1 MAKTQQVPRSIQIR
15 VDGNVRD
22 GGAISKQMRMY
33 RGGIFLD
40 SIYIQFSIMI
50 TLDGIDGTLKVGN
63 KTVVVESLKTPS
75 KVSINYCDTENRC
88 KRQEVYPCIFYRPE
102 DLIDT
107 TSETY
112 VLSNNEHNLKHHTSD
127 STRGKVKSRMR
138 RSISYTDCSLHL
150 VSDQRFYRNYG
161 SSDVITTVSKLIYF
175 VTEANTAFRNTD
187 FDGDGSSDNIGFFVS
202 KITVYTDKTDP
213 NYILMFD
220 SQPSAGTYLKTFAKY
235 DFTDVCVGIGFTF
248 MDWNGPLGVAYRA
261 SSDPVASDTGICARR
276 KYYSDGYRWL
286 KTAVCTVVTRGTQVP
301 IHRTVFTVAHEL
313 GHSFGSPHDATND
326 PICVPNDAVNGNYL
340 MYSGRGYH
348 PLQAND
354 MVFSPCSIGFMFP
367 VITNKGTCLTQ
378 STELCGNGIKEAH
391 EECDCGSSSI
401 CDLID
406 PSCTP
411 GDVDESN
418 PDPPCTV
425 RRNGEAPAA
434 PPPSTTTTTSPPPTT
449 TSLPPTTTSPP
460 PTTTSP
466 PPTTTSPPPTTTSPP
481 PTTTSPPPTTTSPPP
496 TTTSPPPTTTSPPP
510 TTTSPPPTTTSPPP
524 TTTSQQTSATS
535 TSLSSTSPTSHQSS
549 TTSLMTSSTR
559 RPCQC
564 SIVYAPCCTNDC
576 QFAPSWKPCR
586 NAGECVKPT
595 NCSGTSGECPQII
608 FEPDKKLCNS
618 NRNTCLNG
626 KCVASVCSI
635 WDSTECECDP
645 GAFECHVCCLNA
657 TDQCIPAIINNTYI
671 PKRIGSPCFQRQ
683 GFCDHRAIC
692 NLVDPVE
699 DYVWV
704 DEVFSP
710 KAINEVGTWMQF
722 YWYYVL
728 AGIVGLSLLAA
739 VFYATFRQKLDVQS
753 HAYMYGQFMKIK
765 YEAEIQKK
773 YIEASKKSTQSEYER
788 KMENPLQES
797 KQMGL
802 NKALSRMKELFP
814 TIADQELEK
823 VLKIC
828 SNEEMAVYLILMKGF
843 PLRRIDGLEMSD

>member
-1 MAKTQQVPRSIQIR
+1 MAKTQQVPTSIQIK

-22 GGAISKQMRMY
+22 GDAISKQMRMY

-40 SIYIQFSIMI
+40 SIYVQFNIMI
-50 TLDGIDGTLKVGN
+50 TLDGIDGTLKISN

-112 VLSNNEHNLKHHTSD
+112 VLSNNENNLKHHTSD

-202 KITVYTDKTDP
+202 KITVYTNKTDP
-213 NYILMFD
+213 NYFLIFD
-220 SQPSAGTYLKTFAKY
+220 TQPDAGQYLHRFSKH
-235 DFTDVCVGIGFTF
+235 DFSDVCMGIGFSF
-248 MDWNGPLGVAYRA
+248 MDWNGPLGIAYLA
-261 SSDPVASDTGICARR
+261 YSEPAAAPAGICAGSEH
-276 KYYSDGYRWL
+276 YPDGYRWRN
-286 KTAVCTVVTRGTQVP
+286 TASCTVVTRGYEVP
-301 IHRTVFTVAHEL
+301 IHRTVFTVTHEL
-313 GHSFGSPHDATND
+313 GHSFGSPHDYTKD
-326 PICVPNDAVNGNYL
+326 PTCVPNDAVNGNYL
-340 MYSGRGYH
+340 MYSGRGYD
-348 PLQAND
+348 PLQPND
-354 MVFSPCSIGFMFP
+354 MLFSPCSIGYMFP
-367 VITNKGTCLTQ
+367 VITNKGTCFTQ
-378 STELCGNGIKEAH
+378 TTELCGNGIKEAH

-411 GDVDESN
+411 GDVGQSN
-418 PDPPCTV
+418 PDPPCSV
-425 RRNGEAPAA
+425 RRNGETPTA
-434 PPPSTTTTTSPPPTT
+434 SPPTT
-449 TSLPPTTTSPP
+449 TI
-460 PTTTSP
+460 
-466 PPTTTSPPPTTTSPP
+466 
-481 PTTTSPPPTTTSPPP
+481 
-496 TTTSPPPTTTSPPP
+496 
-510 TTTSPPPTTTSPPP
+510 TTSPPP
-524 TTTSQQTSATS
+524 TTTSQQQSTTSQPSVTTSQPTS
-535 TSLSSTSPTSHQSS
+535 TASSYFSSTSPTQSSTQQSS
-549 TTSLMTSSTR
+549 TTSSVTSSTR

-576 QFAPSWKPCR
+576 QFAPPWKSCR

-608 FEPDKKLCNS
+608 FEPDKKLCNG
-618 NRNTCLNG
+618 NRNTCLYG

-635 WDSTECECDP
+635 WNSTECECDP

-657 TDQCIPAIINNTYI
+657 TNQCIPAMINKTYI
-671 PKRIGSPCFQRQ
+671 TKPIGSPCFQRQ

-692 NLVDPVE
+692 NLVDLVE
-699 DYVWV
+699 DYLWF

-710 KAINEVGTWMQF
+710 KAINEVGTWMQV

-728 AGIVGLSLLAA
+728 AGAVGLSLLAA
-739 VFYATFRQKLDVQS
+739 VAFATCRQRLDVQTS
-753 HAYMYGQFMKIK
+753 AFMYGQFMRIK
-765 YEAEIQKK
+765 SEAEIQKR
-773 YIEASKKSTQSEYER
+773 YIEARKKTTQMEYKRKLRNAVRDSKRIGMY
-788 KMENPLQES
+788 N
-797 KQMGL
+797 
-802 NKALSRMKELFP
+802 AVSRIRDYFP
-814 TIADQELEK
+814 TIPDQELEK
-823 VLKIC
+823 VLKI
-828 SNEEMAVYLILMKGF
+828 SSKEEVAVYLILAKGF
-843 PLRRIDGLEMSD
+843 PLKKVVRE

>member
-1 MAKTQQVPRSIQIR
+1 MAKTQQVPTSIQIR

-22 GGAISKQMRMY
+22 GDVISKQMRMY

-40 SIYIQFSIMI
+40 SIYIPFNIMI
-50 TLDGIDGTLKVGN
+50 TLDGIDGTLKIGN

-220 SQPSAGTYLKTFAKY
+220 SQPSAATYLKTFAKY
-235 DFTDVCVGIGFTF
+235 DFSDVCVGMGFTF
-248 MDWNGPLGVAYRA
+248 MDWNGVVGVAFRA
-261 SSDPVASDTGICARR
+261 LSDPYANTGICARR
-276 KYYSDGYRWL
+276 KYSSDGYSWL
-286 KTAVCTVVTRGTQVP
+286 NTGVVTVISRGTQMP
-301 IHRTVFTVAHEL
+301 IYKTVYTVLHEL
-313 GHSFGSPHDATND
+313 GHSFGSPHDDRND
-326 PICVPNDAVNGNYL
+326 PICVPNDAVNGNYV
-340 MYSGRGYH
+340 MISSRGYQ

-449 TSLPPTTTSPP
+449 I
-460 PTTTSP
+460 
-466 PPTTTSPPPTTTSPP
+466 
-481 PTTTSPPPTTTSPPP
+481 
-496 TTTSPPPTTTSPPP
+496 
-510 TTTSPPPTTTSPPP
+510 SPPPTTTSPPP

-564 SIVYAPCCTNDC
+564 SMVYAPCCTNDC

-635 WDSTECECDP
+635 WDSTECD
-645 GAFECHVCCLNA
+645 ECHVCCLNA

-671 PKRIGSPCFQRQ
+671 PRRIGSPCFQRQ

-692 NLVDPVE
+692 NLVDPVD

-710 KAINEVGTWMQF
+710 KAIKEVGTWMQF

-773 YIEASKKSTQSEYER
+773 YIEASKKSTQSEYKR

-814 TIADQELEK
+814 TIADQELQK

-828 SNEEMAVYLILMKGF
+828 SKEEMAVYLILMKGF